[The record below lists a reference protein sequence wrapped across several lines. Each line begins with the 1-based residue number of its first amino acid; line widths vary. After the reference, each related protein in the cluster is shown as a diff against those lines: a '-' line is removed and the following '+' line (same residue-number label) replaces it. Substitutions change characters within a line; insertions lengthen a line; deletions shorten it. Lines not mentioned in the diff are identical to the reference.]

1 MKIFKIVILSII
13 CFLLNLKIVSA
24 DGFDYKKI
32 YMNYIENINDKE
44 AEVLFYDI
52 DKNNIP
58 EMILYK
64 YIRIKDNEFIN
75 KEVFNNI
82 HEIYTINNGNI
93 EKLFNIENETE
104 IQRREPIS
112 FFITKGNK
120 LYYAMQDR
128 NLSGNIQYYKLN
140 YVNGKITSDFVGR
153 VESESSVFEG
163 YIFSNVISRH
173 NDKLFY
179 DGYEKLVSNFN
190 EKFYVKE
197 TEVSEEEFV
206 KEINFKQTIPFI
218 FTNHI
223 KEVEFALNNIY
234 NIPANPTMKFGIRS
248 VQLDPTTTVGIETIT
263 YNNGM
268 YDYFEL
274 GTTKEI
280 LMINGNIVPKMNI
293 IKEDDKIFLPLR
305 NICDYVNKQVLY
317 DNLNNVIKI
326 DNTSIDL
333 NKKKVIN
340 TDEIIDIKNVDG
352 VSYFPLDFFNKY
364 LNFNVDKLMLYTKNI
379 ISLENIFKDT
389 ETTFVS
395 EARDNIINN
404 VEETNKEY
412 IEEGDYKLKD
422 VVYKQNLGIY
432 YVFDVN
438 YTMIFK
444 DDIILTEDDRILT
457 LLYDKYTNKIYEFY
471 NGIQE
476 IYNNEIDFH

>member
-44 AEVLFYDI
+44 AKVLFYDI

-364 LNFNVDKLMLYTKNI
+364 LNFNVDKLMFYTKNI
-379 ISLENIFKDT
+379 ISLENIFKDI

-395 EARDNIINN
+395 EARADIINN
-404 VEETNKEY
+404 VKETNKKY
-412 IEEGDYKLKD
+412 IEEGNYKLKD

>member
-13 CFLLNLKIVSA
+13 CFLLNLQIVSA
-24 DGFDYKKI
+24 NDFDYKKI

-112 FFITKGNK
+112 FFITKDNK

-128 NLSGNIQYYKLN
+128 NLNGNIQYYKLN

-293 IKEDDKIFLPLR
+293 IKEDDKIF
-305 NICDYVNKQVLY
+305 
-317 DNLNNVIKI
+317 VI
-326 DNTSIDL
+326 
-333 NKKKVIN
+333 
-340 TDEIIDIKNVDG
+340 
-352 VSYFPLDFFNKY
+352 
-364 LNFNVDKLMLYTKNI
+364 M
-379 ISLENIFKDT
+379 
-389 ETTFVS
+389 
-395 EARDNIINN
+395 
-404 VEETNKEY
+404 
-412 IEEGDYKLKD
+412 
-422 VVYKQNLGIY
+422 
-432 YVFDVN
+432 
-438 YTMIFK
+438 
-444 DDIILTEDDRILT
+444 
-457 LLYDKYTNKIYEFY
+457 
-471 NGIQE
+471 
-476 IYNNEIDFH
+476 

>member
-44 AEVLFYDI
+44 AKVLFYDI

-128 NLSGNIQYYKLN
+128 NLNGNIQYYKLN

-153 VESESSVFEG
+153 VESNVFG
-163 YIFSNVISRH
+163 GNIFANNTH
-173 NDKLFY
+173 WNNGKLVY
-179 DGYEKLVSNFN
+179 DGYEKLVSGFN

-218 FTNHI
+218 YTSYT
-223 KEVEFALNNIY
+223 KEIEFALNNVY
-234 NIPANPTMKFGIRS
+234 NIPANPTIVFNIRS
-248 VQLDPTTTVGIETIT
+248 VQLVPTTNTVGIERIT

-404 VEETNKEY
+404 VKETNKES
-412 IEEGDYKLKD
+412 IEEGNYKLKD